1 MSYALTSKGQVTI
14 PKRIRESLGVQPG
27 EAVNFRLNDQGETV
41 IEKAGADKPAD
52 DRFAR
57 WRGAWKGG
65 MTTDEIMALTRGE
78 PD

>member
-1 MSYALTSKGQVTI
+1 MGYILTSKSQVTV
-14 PKRIRESLGVQPG
+14 PKRIRETLGVEPG
-27 EAVNFRLNDQGETV
+27 EAVDYRMNDRGETV
-41 IEKAGADKPAD
+41 IEKVGAGKPVES
-52 DRFAR
+52 RFAR